1 MHTDDTITALA
12 TPSGAGAI
20 SVIRISGKNTFNIV
34 SKIIPENKNIFSRES
49 HTCFHSKIISPLSG
63 EIIDDALI
71 TVFKSPKSYTSEDT
85 VEISTHGGAVIP
97 YRVLNLLLECGAR
110 QAEKGEFTKRA
121 FLNNK
126 LDLTQAEAVCDAI
139 SSPTVTGARLAV
151 SNIFK
156 KFKTEIDCLKDNL
169 INLLAHLEVCIDYP
183 DEDIPEASTYEIE
196 NIYSFL
202 KSSVTKILSDS
213 KRGRRL
219 SAGVIVVLMG
229 KTNVGKSSVLNCLS
243 REERAIVSS
252 VHGTTR
258 DALEI
263 NIEIEGVPLTIVD
276 TAGIR
281 DAGDELERMGIEKT
295 HKYLDEAHLVLF
307 VLDASSNITAEDKEI
322 YEKIKNKEHLI
333 ILNKSDL
340 KSITDNEKVST
351 QLCKNKTAI
360 NVSAFKKSGIDKLEN
375 ALTLWVRGH
384 EEGVEDNA
392 VVASLRS
399 ELLLKEALDA
409 ASSGIMSVRSA
420 EPSEFSALLFRDAL
434 NALAKITGEVTT
446 EDVLERIFEKFCI
459 GK

>member
-1 MHTDDTITALA
+1 
-12 TPSGAGAI
+12 
-20 SVIRISGKNTFNIV
+20 
-34 SKIIPENKNIFSRES
+34 
-49 HTCFHSKIISPLSG
+49 
-63 EIIDDALI
+63 
-71 TVFKSPKSYTSEDT
+71 
-85 VEISTHGGAVIP
+85 
-97 YRVLNLLLECGAR
+97 
-110 QAEKGEFTKRA
+110 
-121 FLNNK
+121 
-126 LDLTQAEAVCDAI
+126 
-139 SSPTVTGARLAV
+139 
-151 SNIFK
+151 
-156 KFKTEIDCLKDNL
+156 
-169 INLLAHLEVCIDYP
+169 
-183 DEDIPEASTYEIE
+183 
-196 NIYSFL
+196 
-202 KSSVTKILSDS
+202 
-213 KRGRRL
+213 
-219 SAGVIVVLMG
+219 MG